1 LGLDLKFL
9 NNLYEFTRKGWAR
22 PGQNVIEIGAQQLA
36 NNFLEAAEKL
46 DSLYA
51 LFGRK
56 RPALGSAKGDIRA
69 MAHSA
74 PSSRL
79 FWEALGFSYSAID
92 FDGHKNSIALDLN
105 RDCVATSMRG
115 QFDLVVNCGTTEH
128 VANQANAF
136 AVIHDLAR
144 TGAIMYHDVPVCTFG
159 HGMVNYTPKFF
170 LQLFRQNDYQPLFI
184 RVEAWT
190 EREVPRYVRA
200 MNRKWG
206 KGHSIR
212 FDAVTDLTISAAL
225 QKVRDQPFTTPL
237 DVPRSPMIRQYAHPR
252 RWKHLIPLR

>member
-9 NNLYEFTRKGWAR
+9 NNLYEFASKGWVR

-36 NNFLEAAEKL
+36 NNFLEAAESL
-46 DSLYA
+46 DALYA

-56 RPALGSAKGDIRA
+56 RPVLGSPKSDIRA

-79 FWEALGFSYSAID
+79 FWESLGFSHFTID
-92 FDGHKNSIALDLN
+92 FEGHKNSTALDLN
-105 RDCVATSMRG
+105 CDSVATSMRG
-115 QFDLVVNCGTTEH
+115 RFDLVVNCGTTEH
-128 VANQANAF
+128 VVNQANAF
-136 AVIHDLAR
+136 AVIHDLAKP
-144 TGAIMYHDVPVCTFG
+144 GAIMYHDVPVCTFG

-170 LQLFRQNDYQPLFI
+170 LQLFRQNYQPLFI

-206 KGHSIR
+206 KGHSIG
-212 FDAVTDLTISAAL
+212 FDAVMDLTISAAL
-225 QKVRDQPFTTPL
+225 RKVRDQPFTTPL
-237 DVPRSPMIRQYAHPR
+237 DVHRSIMMRQYAHPR